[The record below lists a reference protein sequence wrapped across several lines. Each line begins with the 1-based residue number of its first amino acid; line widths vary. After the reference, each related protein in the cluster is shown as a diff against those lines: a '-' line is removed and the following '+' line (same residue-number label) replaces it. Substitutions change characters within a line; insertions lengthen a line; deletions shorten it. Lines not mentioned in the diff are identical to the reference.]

1 MFGGVADKYS
11 LYKQIGEPFKEGRAF
26 YVMVQPPF
34 GKSDPIKV
42 RFYTDKAHATNSK
55 DPYEKPLWKV
65 FGFESEK
72 SSILIVR
79 KKRLL
84 DSQNEKFYC
93 NWDRGYNWK
102 GCRWCWYAPL
112 GSALVPDVPER
123 FVETISWQDFKA
135 EYDKHKED

>member
-1 MFGGVADKYS
+1 MFGGVAAKYQ
-11 LYKQIGEPFKEGRAF
+11 LYTLIGEPFREGRNWYIMAKA
-26 YVMVQPPF
+26 PF
-34 GKSDPIKV
+34 SKKEPEKI
-42 RFYTDKAHATNSK
+42 RFYTDKAHAANSK
-55 DPYEKPLWKV
+55 DSYEKPLWAI